1 MHSTQRQQRDA
12 VCDAPLMG
20 GLQGYR
26 MILTQVRFHLE
37 NENMGILDSSC
48 TKTICID

>member
-1 MHSTQRQQRDA
+1 MHSTQKQQRDT

-20 GLQGYR
+20 GLQGCQ
-26 MILTQVRFHLE
+26 MILTQVRFRSK
-37 NENMGILDSSC
+37 NENMGMLDSSC